1 MDDLFLIAFSTFLGA
16 TVALAAERLTR
27 RYDEKLKEEAAI
39 NSLILDLA
47 AKRAFLVS
55 DDWLWADGEME
66 RVVGSIS
73 HARTLVRDARLA
85 SRPRSKALPH
95 LRRMTRACNTFL
107 EWSERADDESLKG
120 ALKELTAKM
129 SSEVQALHSLRPN
142 RIAADSPGSFSLE
155 PTA

>member
-1 MDDLFLIAFSTFLGA
+1 MDNLFAIAFSTFLGA
-16 TVALAAERLTR
+16 AVALAAERLTR
-27 RYDEKLKEEAAI
+27 LYDARLKEEAAI

-47 AKRAFLVS
+47 AKRAFLVTG
-55 DDWLWADGEME
+55 DWLWADGELS

-95 LRRMTRACNTFL
+95 LRRMARACNTFL
-107 EWSERADDESLKG
+107 ESSERVDDESLKA
-120 ALKELTAKM
+120 ALKALTAKM

-142 RIAADSPGSFSLE
+142 HIAADAPGSFSLE
-155 PTA
+155 PIA